1 MVLEQNVQMLWN
13 MKLNIKFDNDTSKE
27 TIIEEGMYLLVKFR
41 RNGNT
46 YSRAGRVINVQPV
59 LLETQPVSFTGCLE
73 MDFSGKYRASRI
85 RIGGHDILNF
95 RVVTQAQIENLGPDY
110 VITDDMFEETT
121 VLPALPDET
130 EEGNGVDLAGPDASK
145 VME

>member
-130 EEGNGVDLAGPDASK
+130 EEGNGVDLAGLDASK